1 MLQNVTVSTVAFE
14 RKFEI
19 LCNQTNSSAWAV
31 VSHRHTKTSAKQIL
45 VIRQSERPLVDLNVR
60 MSDQLVSDQSSRRY
74 VTEMLTLRKS
84 AECTLPGQNC

>member
-1 MLQNVTVSTVAFE
+1 MLQNVTVSTDAFE
-14 RKFEI
+14 RKFGI

-45 VIRQSERPLVDLNVR
+45 VIRQSAQRPLVDLNVR

-84 AECTLPGQNC
+84 AECTLPG